1 MDETNIARE
10 TLGSTGQV
18 YVTLAAAQ
26 AFADA
31 IDLREEEAR
40 LRLTL
45 LLLDA
50 RPAAALDGREGWRHR
65 SRTTGL
71 DVSAQVVRE
80 GPLAKVVHVSV
91 RGVPKRRP

>member
-1 MDETNIARE
+1 MDDTNIERE

-31 IDLREEEAR
+31 LDLREEEAR

-50 RPAAALDGREGWRHR
+50 RPAPALEGREGWRHR

-80 GPLAKVVHVSV
+80 GRLAKVVHVSV
-91 RGVPKRRP
+91 RVVPPRRP